1 MNGLVEDF
9 SPGVVIILVA
19 DTDQV
24 GTDRQSGD
32 IEVNRGDRFDFGIKC
47 TILCGKSR
55 TTSFTRVSIDEIFRG
70 GNGGV
75 GIRKYHPCP
84 KGKKEREIRVVK
96 FS

>member
-9 SPGVVIILVA
+9 SPGIVIILVA

-24 GTDRQSGD
+24 GTDGQSSD
-32 IEVNRGDRFDFGIKC
+32 IEIDRGDRFDFGIKC

-75 GIRKYHPCP
+75 GIRKQAPRS
-84 KGKKEREIRVVK
+84 KDEKKK
-96 FS
+96 